1 MNRWWL
7 LLVVAVAGAAY
18 YFLYFNPV
26 SRVSTNEVYLK
37 RYASV
42 MTTTG
47 VYGFPPGTK
56 LTLEPTR
63 QVPPGTV
70 AVTDGTHE
78 IAVEPDAL
86 TRNPELAQQLA
97 DADQQGQTQAKAGVN
112 AMKAHVSKVESD
124 AQLARA
130 RDVERMNE
138 LQRKGLPIVLPTPVA
153 TPPPHR

>member
-7 LLVVAVAGAAY
+7 LVVVAIAGAAY
-18 YFLYFNPV
+18 YFLYFNPI
-26 SRVSTNEVYLK
+26 SRAPTNEVYLK

-42 MTTTG
+42 SLPGG

-63 QVPPGTV
+63 PVAPGLV

-78 IAVEPDAL
+78 IAVEPEAL
-86 TRNPELAQQLA
+86 TRNAELAQQIA
-97 DADQQGQTQAKAGVN
+97 AEDQQGQVQAKQGVN
-112 AMKAHVSKVESD
+112 AMKAHVTQVERD

-130 RDVERMNE
+130 RDIDRIND
-138 LQRKGLPIVLPTPVA
+138 LQRKGLPVTLPTPTA
-153 TPPPHR
+153 APGHH